1 MMNAIK
7 KLLGSADD
15 PSEGNRTSPG
25 GENMAPAPDEAAAYE
40 AWTPDTP
47 AVDDA
52 VPDNA
57 TSDAAADDTANVT
70 APAAPEVP
78 PADTSQGADTAPD
91 LETRIIDAIK
101 LVYDPEI
108 PVNIYE
114 LGLIYGIDI
123 GENNDVHIQMTL
135 TAPGCPVAGDMPG
148 WVVVAVESNVEE
160 VGKVDV
166 DLVWDP
172 PWNPELMSEAAQL
185 ELGYF

>member
-7 KLLGSADD
+7 KLLGSADA
-15 PSEGNRTSPG
+15 PSEDKLVSPD
-25 GENMAPAPDEAAAYE
+25 GEATALAPVEASDYE
-40 AWTPDTP
+40 AWTPGTADTP
-47 AVDDA
+47 AATDA
-52 VPDNA
+52 APANA
-57 TSDAAADDTANVT
+57 TID
-70 APAAPEVP
+70 APEATASPEPEVS
-78 PADTSQGADTAPD
+78 PADESQGTETAPD
-91 LETRIIDAIK
+91 LETRIVDAIK

-114 LGLIYGIDI
+114 LGLIYGVDID
-123 GENNDVHIQMTL
+123 ENKDVHIQMTL

-166 DLVWDP
+166 ELVWDP

>member
-7 KLLGSADD
+7 KLLGSADVPGED
-15 PSEGNRTSPG
+15 KLVSPD
-25 GENMAPAPDEAAAYE
+25 GEATAPAPVEASDYE
-40 AWTPDTP
+40 AWTPGTPDTP
-47 AVDDA
+47 AAADA
-52 VPDNA
+52 ASVNA
-57 TSDAAADDTANVT
+57 TIDAPDATAS
-70 APAAPEVP
+70 AEPEVS
-78 PADTSQGADTAPD
+78 PAGDSQETETAPD
-91 LETRIIDAIK
+91 LETRIVDAIK

-114 LGLIYGIDI
+114 LGLIYGVDI

-135 TAPGCPVAGDMPG
+135 TAPGCPVAGEMPG

-166 DLVWDP
+166 ELVWDP